1 MCGKAARQGLATS
14 CNAVVLGDKTQL
26 QWSISRIML
35 SCPEDHCQRKEEGN
49 NCAAPLSHKAQGR
62 HRQEGQLLGAGEDRG

>member
-35 SCPEDHCQRKEEGN
+35 SCPEVHCQRKEKEIIVWH
-49 NCAAPLSHKAQGR
+49 L
-62 HRQEGQLLGAGEDRG
+62 